1 MKNNIRKIILHFKT
15 LFVTIVLLMTTFS
28 VIAIADS
35 DNGYDQITKTYSF
48 DAPRIRQVTINGVIY
63 DRILM
68 QNSPGNG
75 NPGEYNLPAHGT
87 YLLLNPGAEIT
98 DIEVNHGER
107 VFLGS
112 GFNIE
117 LVREPVALSNIDPVS
132 PNVPDELVDR
142 SDDPYPDIL
151 CAGVETYSFRG
162 YEILVLLLHP
172 IQYIPE
178 SGTLYYFRD
187 MTVSVTTVENNQR
200 NPLFRNMEKD
210 EIEATK
216 KVDNPLAIYSYTE
229 KNIARPLSSDTY
241 DLLILTTDELKNSFE
256 PLKDAHD
263 VNGIET
269 EIKTLRDISL
279 FPDYVTP
286 NGIRNFIRDEYRKNG
301 IEYVLI
307 GGDED
312 VVPAQELWV
321 QAWSNGAT
329 TFMPSD
335 LYYACLDGPY
345 NYDDDDRWGEPND
358 GKDGQDVDL
367 IAEVYVGRAC
377 VNSTA
382 EVNNF
387 VEKTIA
393 YMNTGG
399 YSNGNTLMV
408 GEHLW
413 SGPDTWGGDYME
425 ELIDGSSANAYTT
438 VGIPSSDYTID
449 TLYDRDWPGNNW
461 PTSEIISRINN
472 GARII
477 NHLGHSSYEYN
488 MKMVNSDVSSLTNN
502 DPCFMYSQGCNAG
515 GFDNGDCIA
524 EHLTVKT
531 DNAAFA
537 VIMNAR
543 YGWGVVGSTNGPSQ
557 RFHREFWDAVFGEN
571 IPEIGKA
578 NQDSKED
585 ILSRIHYSCMRWCYY
600 QLNLFGDPTLA
611 FYNSENNPPDKPA
624 RPSGVKRG
632 TTGEEYNF
640 STSTTD
646 PDGDKIYYKWD
657 FGDGTFSDWL
667 GPFNSGE
674 KVSTTHQWSRWG
686 IYNVKVKA
694 RDEHRA
700 ESDWSDP
707 LPIGMPVYHN
717 FPLLKLVFEF
727 LEKYFPQIYS
737 LLDKIIY

>member
-1 MKNNIRKIILHFKT
+1 MKNNIKKIILYFET
-15 LFVTIVLLMTTFS
+15 LFVTTVLLMTAFS
-28 VIAIADS
+28 VLAVADKN
-35 DNGYDQITKTYSF
+35 NGHDQITKTYPF
-48 DAPRIRQVTINGVIY
+48 EAPRIQQVTINDANY
-63 DRILM
+63 DRIVM

-75 NPGEYNLPAHGT
+75 NPGEYNLPAHGA
-87 YLLLNPGAEIT
+87 YLLLNQGAEIT
-98 DIEVNHGER
+98 DIEVVPGER

-112 GFNIE
+112 GFNVE
-117 LVREPVALSNIDPVS
+117 LVKEPVVLSNIDSDS
-132 PNVPDELVDR
+132 PNIPNELVDR
-142 SDDPYPDIL
+142 SGGPYPDTL
-151 CAGVETYSFRG
+151 YNRLGTYSFRG

-172 IQYIPE
+172 VQYIPE

-187 MTVSVTTVENNQR
+187 MTVSIKTVENNQR
-200 NPLFRNMEKD
+200 NLLFRNLEKD

-216 KVDNPLAIYSYTE
+216 KVDNPLAVHSYTE
-229 KNIARPLSSDTY
+229 NTAHPLSSDTY
-241 DLLILTTDELKNSFE
+241 DLLILTTDELKGSFE

-263 VNGIET
+263 ATGIAT
-269 EIKTLRDISL
+269 EIKTLRDVSL
-279 FPDYVTP
+279 FPGFVTP
-286 NGIRNFIRDEYRKNG
+286 KDIRDFIRDEYRKSG

-307 GGDED
+307 GGDDD

-321 QAWSNGAT
+321 QAWNNGET

-345 NYDDDDRWGEPND
+345 NYDDDDKWGEPND
-358 GKDGQDVDL
+358 GKNGQDVDL
-367 IAEVYVGRAC
+367 IAELYVGRAC
-377 VNSTA
+377 VGNAA

-387 VEKTIA
+387 VDKTIA
-393 YMNTGG
+393 YMDTGG

-413 SGPDTWGGDYME
+413 SGPDTWGGDYMD
-425 ELIDGSSANAYTT
+425 ELIDGSSANMYTT

-449 TLYDRDWPGNNW
+449 TLYDRDWPGNDW
-461 PTSEIISRINN
+461 PKSQIISRING

-488 MKMVNSDVSSLTNN
+488 MKMINDDVSFLTNN
-502 DPCFMYSQGCNAG
+502 EPCFIYSQGCDAG

-524 EHLTVKT
+524 EYFTVKT

-543 YGWGVVGSTNGPSQ
+543 YGWGVVGSTDGPSQ
-557 RFHREFWDAVFGEN
+557 RFHRQFWDAIFGEN

-585 ILSRIHYSCMRWCYY
+585 ILSRLYYPCMRWCYY

-611 FYNSENNPPDKPA
+611 FYNNENNPPNKPA
-624 RPSGVKRG
+624 RPTGVKKG
-632 TTGEEYNF
+632 KVGEEYNF
-640 STSTTD
+640 STSTSD
-646 PDGDKIYYKWD
+646 QDGDMIYYKWD
-657 FGDGTFSDWL
+657 WGDGTFSDWL

-674 KVSTTHQWSRWG
+674 EVSITHQWSRLG

-694 RDEHRA
+694 RDEHRD

-707 LPIGMPVYHN
+707 LYIRMPIYQN
-717 FPLLKLVFEF
+717 IPLLNLVFEF

>member
-1 MKNNIRKIILHFKT
+1 MKNNIKKIILHFET
-15 LFVTIVLLMTTFS
+15 LFVTTVLLMTAFS
-28 VIAIADS
+28 VLAVADNN
-35 DNGYDQITKTYSF
+35 NGYDQITKTYSF
-48 DAPRIRQVTINGVIY
+48 DAPRIQQVTINDANY
-63 DRILM
+63 DRIVM

-75 NPGEYNLPAHGT
+75 NPGEYNLPAHGA
-87 YLLLNPGAEIT
+87 YLLLNQGAEIT
-98 DIEVNHGER
+98 DIEVVPGER

-112 GFNIE
+112 GFNVE
-117 LVREPVALSNIDPVS
+117 LVKEPVALSNIDS
-132 PNVPDELVDR
+132 DSLNIHNELVDR
-142 SDDPYPDIL
+142 SGDPYPDTLYTRI
-151 CAGVETYSFRG
+151 GTYSFRG

-172 IQYIPE
+172 VQYIPE

-187 MTVSVTTVENNQR
+187 MTVSIKTVENNQR
-200 NPLFRNMEKD
+200 NLLFRNLEKD

-216 KVDNPLAIYSYTE
+216 KVDNPLAIHSYTE
-229 KNIARPLSSDTY
+229 NTAHPLSSDTY
-241 DLLILTTDELKNSFE
+241 DLLILTTDELKDSFE

-263 VNGIET
+263 ATGIAT
-269 EIKTLRDISL
+269 EIKTLRDVSL
-279 FPDYVTP
+279 FPGFVTP
-286 NGIRNFIRDEYRKNG
+286 KDIRDFIRDEYRKSG

-307 GGDED
+307 GGDD
-312 VVPAQELWV
+312 DIVPAQELWV
-321 QAWSNGAT
+321 QAWNNGDT

-358 GKDGQDVDL
+358 GKNGQDVDL

-377 VNSTA
+377 VGNDA

-387 VEKTIA
+387 VDKTIA
-393 YMNTGG
+393 YMDTGG

-413 SGPDTWGGDYME
+413 SGPDTWGGDYMD
-425 ELIDGSSANAYTT
+425 ELIDGSSANMYTT
-438 VGIPSSDYTID
+438 VGISSSDYTID
-449 TLYDRDWPGNNW
+449 TLYDRDWPGNDW
-461 PTSEIISRINN
+461 PKSQIISRINN

-477 NHLGHSSYEYN
+477 NHLGHASYGYN
-488 MKMVNSDVSSLTNN
+488 MKMVNDDISSLTNN
-502 DPCFMYSQGCNAG
+502 DPCFIYSQGCMSG

-524 EHLTVKT
+524 EYFTVKT

-543 YGWGVVGSTNGPSQ
+543 YGWGVVGSTDGPSQ
-557 RFHREFWDAVFGEN
+557 RFHRQFWDAVFGEN

-585 ILSRIHYSCMRWCYY
+585 ILSHLYYSCMRWCYY

-611 FYNSENNPPDKPA
+611 FYNNENNPPNKPA
-624 RPSGVKRG
+624 RPTGAKKG
-632 TTGEEYNF
+632 TVGEEYNF
-640 STSTTD
+640 STSTSD
-646 PDGDKIYYKWD
+646 QDGDMIYYKWD
-657 FGDGTFSDWL
+657 WGDGTFSDWL

-674 KVSTTHQWSRWG
+674 EASVTHQWSRLG

-694 RDEHRA
+694 RDEHRD

-707 LPIGMPVYHN
+707 LYIRMPVYQN
-717 FPLLKLVFEF
+717 ILLLNLVFEF